1 VRHSTTLGSRS
12 GTDELWPS
20 QQYLLGLEQHESG
33 TIHAFNPTT
42 GQFVGTVR
50 GRIGIPIVIDQ
61 LWGIDFGCGTSNDGA
76 TNDLFFTA
84 GPFGDVAGTFGLIR
98 LRY

>member
-1 VRHSTTLGSRS
+1 MNS
-12 GTDELWPS
+12 GPLSNTFLAS
-20 QQYLLGLEQHESG
+20 NNTNRG